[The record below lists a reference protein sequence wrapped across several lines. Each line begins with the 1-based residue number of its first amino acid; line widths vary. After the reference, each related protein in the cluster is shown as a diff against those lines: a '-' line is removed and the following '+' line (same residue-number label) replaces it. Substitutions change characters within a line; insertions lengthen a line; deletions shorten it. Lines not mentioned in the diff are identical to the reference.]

1 MPKLIK
7 IGDNDNINTQT
18 WYCESEEELKEIK
31 NAPVG
36 SSVMI
41 LTEKGLTIKMLRST
55 GWVEI

>member
-1 MPKLIK
+1 MPKLISVGK
-7 IGDNDNINTQT
+7 ENNIPVQE

-41 LTEKGLTIKMLRST
+41 LTEEGLKIKMLRST
-55 GWVEI
+55 GWVDV

>member
-41 LTEKGLTIKMLRST
+41 LTENGLTIKMLRST

>member
-41 LTEKGLTIKMLRST
+41 LTEEGLTIKMLRST

>member
-7 IGDNDNINTQT
+7 IGDSDNINTQT

-41 LTEKGLTIKMLRST
+41 LTESGLTIKMLRST